1 MRNPFG
7 PWTFR
12 LQGVACQ
19 IVYVEHAAEGA
30 DEGTVVDLVTLE
42 PSTHGHEPIP
52 AGTPLALAFDARAIG
67 ASGSGRAAL
76 AMLLTCWEREDAVV
90 DLVIDHDRG
99 GLRYELSS
107 GHDRLVLVGCYER

>member
-1 MRNPFG
+1 VRNPFG

-12 LQGVACQ
+12 LHRVACQ
-19 IVYVEHAAEGA
+19 IVYVEHTEMGM
-30 DEGTVVDLVTLE
+30 VVDLVTLE
-42 PSTHGHEPIP
+42 PSRYGQERVP

-67 ASGSGRAAL
+67 ADGSGGTAL
-76 AMLLTCWEREDAVV
+76 AMLLTCWEQEAAVV

-107 GHDRLVLVGCYER
+107 GHDRLVLVGLYQR